1 MMWTCNV
8 GEGWCY
14 FLHPTLTST
23 LSGRLFF
30 LWRWLFLLGGY
41 TSYITLFHFSCGYQ
55 CWCCRSWPPLER
67 WRGCRECYI
76 WYVTLFIWSIVRWWR
91 RRRRRAWLF
100 IMAPRR
106 GRRSA
111 LNITITWKR
120 YTQWGGRCIWW
131 GFRMTTLLLYHRRL
145 LMHLHQI
152 LLLGATKQCIL
163 GMVTFI

>member
-1 MMWTCNV
+1 MMWTSNV

-14 FLHPTLTST
+14 FLRPTLTST

-55 CWCCRSWPPLER
+55 CWCGRSWPPLER

-76 WYVTLFIWSIVRWWR
+76 WYVTLFIRSIVRR
-91 RRRRRAWLF
+91 RRRGRRRAWLF

-111 LNITITWKR
+111 LITTTWKR
-120 YTQWGGRCIWW
+120 YTQWGGRYIWW

-145 LMHLHQI
+145 MVHLHQI